1 MMGGMNLHLRIL
13 SNDGVVWLAR
23 IRRVNATSPPSALQ
37 DYILESEI
45 ATLKVL
51 EKTSL
56 PTPKVWGWMTGE
68 GSLAGVSYIFMQY
81 MPGKVLDWSSIDEQG
96 KKKVI
101 DQLADYYIEL
111 QKHEFDGMDCLHQ
124 VGTKWVGPFAREC
137 LTDFRGPSREMRLL
151 GPFEHIQDY
160 YRACIGLLLDLIYR
174 EEIYVDRSVDVFLM
188 YTFLYNLIPRLY
200 PSNPQ
205 GEDEEE
211 ATTVGKFYLKH
222 ADDKGFHILVDEN
235 SNITGLIDWEW
246 SFTAPALLAFNSPML
261 LLPTSE
267 FFNGEIKIGND
278 EELFAE
284 CLEAKGAKDMA
295 KCVREGRVHHQFA
308 FLCNLDLCLGF
319 EDMLGLFKG
328 LRRSLGVDS
337 EFGWE
342 EWKEVALE
350 RYADDHRLIEI
361 LDRSGG

>member
-1 MMGGMNLHLRIL
+1 MC
-13 SNDGVVWLAR
+13 
-23 IRRVNATSPPSALQ
+23 IRDS
-37 DYILESEI
+37 
-45 ATLKVL
+45 
-51 EKTSL
+51 
-56 PTPKVWGWMTGE
+56 
-68 GSLAGVSYIFMQY
+68 
-81 MPGKVLDWSSIDEQG
+81 
-96 KKKVI
+96 
-101 DQLADYYIEL
+101 
-111 QKHEFDGMDCLHQ
+111 
-124 VGTKWVGPFAREC
+124 
-137 LTDFRGPSREMRLL
+137 
-151 GPFEHIQDY
+151 Y

-188 YTFLYNLIPRLY
+188 YIFLYNLIPRLY
-200 PSNPQ
+200 PHSPQ
-205 GEDEEE
+205 DEEINPE
-211 ATTVGKFYLKH
+211 KYYLKH
-222 ADDKGFHILVDEN
+222 ADDKGFHILVDKD

-246 SFTAPALLAFNSPML
+246 SFTAPLSLSFNSPML

-267 FFNGEIKIGND
+267 FFNGETKIGND